1 MAKKS
6 FEERKKIIYDL
17 VRDALYVP
25 MKEKELAIFLQVEP
39 EDRPQ
44 LKQALEELLKE
55 HAIEITKRGKY
66 KAPENPILE
75 GHFIAN
81 EKGFGFICV
90 DDRFLNFFQK
100 FDCLFHICFVSHC

>member
-75 GHFIAN
+75 GRFIAN
-81 EKGFGFICV
+81 EKGFGFIEV
-90 DDRFLNFFQK
+90 EGQEEDYYVPEEYV
-100 FDCLFHICFVSHC
+100 HTAS

>member
-55 HAIEITKRGKY
+55 HARLPSAGNIKHRKI
-66 KAPENPILE
+66 
-75 GHFIAN
+75 
-81 EKGFGFICV
+81 
-90 DDRFLNFFQK
+90 RFWKDVL
-100 FDCLFHICFVSHC
+100 

>member
-55 HAIEITKRGKY
+55 HAIEITKHRK
-66 KAPENPILE
+66 I
-75 GHFIAN
+75 
-81 EKGFGFICV
+81 
-90 DDRFLNFFQK
+90 RFWKDVL
-100 FDCLFHICFVSHC
+100 

>member
-17 VRDALYVP
+17 VRDVLYVP

-55 HAIEITKRGKY
+55 HAIEITKRGAEAISLSGY
-66 KAPENPILE
+66 GLSDKATKPS
-75 GHFIAN
+75 
-81 EKGFGFICV
+81 
-90 DDRFLNFFQK
+90 R
-100 FDCLFHICFVSHC
+100 LFAMP

>member
-44 LKQALEELLKE
+44 LKQALEELLKSMRSRLPSAGSIK
-55 HAIEITKRGKY
+55 HRKI
-66 KAPENPILE
+66 
-75 GHFIAN
+75 
-81 EKGFGFICV
+81 
-90 DDRFLNFFQK
+90 RFWKDVL
-100 FDCLFHICFVSHC
+100 